1 MYKFVN
7 LGNEAKQ
14 EVTKMLEDGSLVKFT
29 FEFKPNQLGW
39 FFGFKYEDT
48 NYQNIR
54 LVTSYNLLRAYKN
67 YLPFGLRCDTLD
79 NEEPM
84 DLNDFASGYAT
95 LYLLTPADVEAIEG
109 NYYVKTPTEL

>member
-1 MYKFVN
+1 MN

-39 FFGFKYEDT
+39 FLGFEYEDT